1 MLELSAVCCSNAP
14 VVVDSI
20 VGLLGNTPTVR
31 LDRLTASRDLDVALF
46 MKLEYLNP
54 GGSHKA
60 RIAISMVV
68 DAEKRGILTRGSG
81 QTIVEGTGGN
91 TGIGLAIAA
100 NLFGYRLVLAVPDN
114 YSKDKIKLLQAYGAE
129 VRLSDSRRG
138 RDSHFRLA
146 QELLDRNPDWFMPAQ
161 LANPVNVQAH
171 YESTGREIVAAFSH
185 APIDVFVAGAGSG
198 GHITGIGRVLKEVWP
213 NITICLIQPEGC
225 DFRANV
231 FRSHRIQA
239 TAIGRVPK
247 NLDLGIVDRF
257 VDVSDEEAL
266 ASVRLLMHHE
276 GIGVGLSSGANIA
289 GCLKMAATSEPSTRI
304 LCMAYD
310 RVSDYLD
317 AI

>member
-1 MLELSAVCCSNAP
+1 MLELSAAHCIRAP
-14 VVVDSI
+14 AVVDSI
-20 VGLLGNTPTVR
+20 AGLLGNTPTVR
-31 LDRLTASRDLDVALF
+31 LDRLTASHGLAAAVF
-46 MKLEYLNP
+46 MKLEYFNP

-60 RIAISMVV
+60 RIALAMVM
-68 DAEKRGILTRGSG
+68 DAEKRGVLTRGSG

-100 NLFGYRLVLAVPDN
+100 NLLGYRLVLAVPDN
-114 YSKDKIKLLQAYGAE
+114 YSKDKIKLLRAYGAD
-129 VRLSDSRRG
+129 VRLSDSRLG

-146 QELLDRNPDWFMPAQ
+146 QELLECNPGWFMPDQ
-161 LANPVNVQAH
+161 LTNPINVQAH
-171 YESTGREIVAAFSH
+171 YESTGREIVAAFRH
-185 APIDVFVAGAGSG
+185 APIDVLVAGAGSG

-213 NITICLIQPEGC
+213 NVAICLVQPERC

-231 FRSHRIQA
+231 FSSHRIQA

-247 NLDLGIVDRF
+247 NLDLGIVDHF
-257 VDVSDEEAL
+257 VDVFDEEAL
-266 ASVRLLMHHE
+266 ASVRLLMQYE

-289 GCLKMAATSEPSTRI
+289 GCLKMAATSEPGTRI

-310 RVSDYLD
+310 HVSDYLD

>member
-1 MLELSAVCCSNAP
+1 MLELSAAHCLRTP

-20 VGLLGNTPTVR
+20 AGLLGNTPTVR
-31 LDRLTASRDLDVALF
+31 LDRLAASRGLDAAVF

-60 RIAISMVV
+60 RIALGMVI
-68 DAEKRGILTRGSG
+68 DAEKRGLLKRGSG

-100 NLFGYRLVLAVPDN
+100 NLLGYRLVLAVPDN
-114 YSKDKIKLLQAYGAE
+114 YSKDKIKLLRAYGAD
-129 VRLSDSRRG
+129 VRLSDSRLG

-146 QELLDRNPDWFMPAQ
+146 RELLDRNPDWFMPDQ
-161 LANPVNVQAH
+161 LANPVNIQAH
-171 YESTGREIVAAFSH
+171 YESTGREIVAAFRRT
-185 APIDVFVAGAGSG
+185 PIDVFVAGAGSG

-213 NITICLIQPEGC
+213 NVTICLVQPEGG

-231 FRSHRIQA
+231 FRPHRIQA
-239 TAIGRVPK
+239 TAIGLVPQ
-247 NLDLGIVDRF
+247 NLDLGIVDRY
-257 VDVSDEEAL
+257 VDVLDEEAL
-266 ASVRLLMHHE
+266 ASVRLLMQYE

-289 GCLKMAATSEPSTRI
+289 GCLKIAATSGPDTRI

-310 RVSDYLD
+310 HVSDYLD